1 MICQTFFRLFPS
13 GFINYSLSICQEWS
27 KRYGVFRS
35 YIVPDSRCTK
45 WGSLLLVSN
54 LGTRP
59 ATSLSFLTSYWL
71 DAAEGTNYIKATNPW
86 GPTVLLLPS
95 PIMILMIDP
104 VGSNGLLLCK
114 LYRISGFSI
123 LRPSPDWSCRKQTQ
137 PQITVDY
144 IYIYNPVLSRVSS
157 RIPDLALY
165 EQIYRD
171 LEIWVSM
178 SADDQNQKSWI
189 LWSMQRSQVLQA
201 AKHWITC
208 SILPVANN

>member
-1 MICQTFFRLFPS
+1 M
-13 GFINYSLSICQEWS
+13 
-27 KRYGVFRS
+27 
-35 YIVPDSRCTK
+35 
-45 WGSLLLVSN
+45 GSLLLVSN

-123 LRPSPDWSCRKQTQ
+123 LRPSPDWSCRKQTR

-144 IYIYNPVLSRVSS
+144 IYIYNPVLSRVLS
-157 RIPDLALY
+157 RIPDLASMNKFTGTWRSESQCQLMIKILDMVHA
-165 EQIYRD
+165 E
-171 LEIWVSM
+171 VSS
-178 SADDQNQKSWI
+178 SASRKTLNY
-189 LWSMQRSQVLQA
+189 M
-201 AKHWITC
+201 
-208 SILPVANN
+208 